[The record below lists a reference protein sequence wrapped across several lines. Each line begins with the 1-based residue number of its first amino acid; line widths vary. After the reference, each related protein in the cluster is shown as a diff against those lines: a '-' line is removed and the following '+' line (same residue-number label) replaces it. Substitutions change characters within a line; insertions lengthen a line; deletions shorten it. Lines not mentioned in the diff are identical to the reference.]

1 MTKNDEF
8 FLQLIAIFQASALQ
22 GMGKM
27 KNPVTEKTE
36 INIEQATH
44 AINML
49 DMLREKTNN
58 NLTDSLHRT
67 LNQVISDLKLNFT
80 DIKQ

>member
-1 MTKNDEF
+1 M
-8 FLQLIAIFQASALQ
+8 QLIAIFHASALQ

-36 INIEQATH
+36 VNVEQASH

-58 NLTDSLHRT
+58 NLDDALQRS

-80 DIKQ
+80 DIKK

>member
-1 MTKNDEF
+1 MTKNDEL
-8 FLQLIAIFQASALQ
+8 FLQLLAIFQASALQ

-36 INIEQATH
+36 INAEQAAH
-44 AINML
+44 AISML

-58 NLTDSLHRT
+58 NLTESLQKT
-67 LNQVISDLKLNFT
+67 LSQVITDLKLNFT
-80 DIKQ
+80 DIKK

>member
-1 MTKNDEF
+1 MTKNDEL
-8 FLQLIAIFQASALQ
+8 FLQLLAIFQASALQ

-36 INIEQATH
+36 VNAQQAEH
-44 AINML
+44 AISML

-58 NLTDSLHRT
+58 NLTETLQNT
-67 LNQVISDLKLNFT
+67 LNQVITDLKLNFT
-80 DIKQ
+80 DIKK